1 MRTNHFAN
9 GCTRCCNNSCA
20 HEHIRY
26 ARPHLRSTFSW
37 LSQRARIVATHGGC
51 WHADSQPRGYLH
63 VSQLRAAEVVE
74 SLSRTAEVVESLSR
88 AAEIVESASSS
99 FTSSTTPSRP
109 LHCALRFTHLHMTAR
124 THNSYD
130 WRLSSSAPDQARM
143 TRQMR
148 SRQQPRNACTAKQ
161 DHETRPRSCG
171 TLIEDGHNV

>member
-1 MRTNHFAN
+1 MRTNHFTN
-9 GCTRCCNNSCA
+9 GCTMCCNNSCA
-20 HEHIRY
+20 HEHMRY

-51 WHADSQPRGYLH
+51 WHADSQPRGY
-63 VSQLRAAEVVE
+63 EIVE

-109 LHCALRFTHLHMTAR
+109 PHYALRFTHLHMTAR

-143 TRQMR
+143 THQ
-148 SRQQPRNACTAKQ
+148 NATPTAAPKSL
-161 DHETRPRSCG
+161 HSETRPRNK
-171 TLIEDGHNV
+171 TTILRQPH